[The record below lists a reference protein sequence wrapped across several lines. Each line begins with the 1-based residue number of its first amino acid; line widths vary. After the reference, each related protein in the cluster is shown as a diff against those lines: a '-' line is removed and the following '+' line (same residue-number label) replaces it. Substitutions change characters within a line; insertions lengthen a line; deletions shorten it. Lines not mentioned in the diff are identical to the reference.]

1 MNRIPKTEI
10 SVSPVTLGTMTF
22 GSPVAF
28 DDAVKLTQYA
38 LSRGVNH
45 IDTANMYEGYNRVAG
60 SAGGVAEEI
69 VGAAIQ
75 GSARGKVI
83 VSTKVGMKVGT
94 EPEDEGTSAKAIAKQ
109 LDASLKRLNTDYID
123 LYYLHR
129 FDAAIGAVEILSALQ
144 KAVFA
149 GKIRYYGVSNYSAE
163 QLRAL
168 LAAADENNLPRPV
181 VCQPPLSMLKQDAL
195 TELIPLCAAEDI
207 AVIPYQIYQGG
218 LLTGKYQ
225 RGMEP
230 PQGSRAA
237 EKPAWLASP
246 DEALYDKLE
255 AIEAGAKALGLSMSG
270 YALRWTLE
278 QPAVV
283 SAIVGVK
290 SERQLDDALSVIR

>member
-38 LSRGVNH
+38 LLHGVNH

-69 VGAAIQ
+69 VGAAMC
-75 GSARGKVI
+75 GMSRGKVI

-129 FDAAIGAVEILSALQ
+129 FDGNVAAEEILRAMQS
-144 KAVFA
+144 AVFA
-149 GKIRYYGVSNYSAE
+149 GKIRYYGVSNYTAE

-168 LAAADENNLPRPV
+168 LETADALHLPRPV
-181 VCQPPLSMLKQDAL
+181 VCQPPLSMLKQDTL
-195 TELIPLCAAEDI
+195 GELIPLCAAQDI

-230 PQGSRAA
+230 PKGSRAE

-246 DEALYDKLE
+246 DDALYDKLD
-255 AIEAGAKALGLSMSG
+255 AITAGAKARGISMSA

-290 SERQLDDALSVIR
+290 SERQLDDAIAAVG

>member
-28 DDAVKLTQYA
+28 DDAVKLTRYA
-38 LSRGVNH
+38 IGRGINH
-45 IDTANMYEGYNRVAG
+45 IDTANMYEGYNRYAC

-69 VGAAIQ
+69 VGNAIKGMSR
-75 GSARGKVI
+75 GSVI
-83 VSTKVGMKVGT
+83 VSTKVGMKVGDA
-94 EPEDEGTSAKAIAKQ
+94 PEDEGTSAAAISKQ
-109 LDASLKRLNTDYID
+109 LDASLKRMKTDYID

-129 FDAAIGAVEILSALQ
+129 FDANAPALEILTAMQ
-144 KAVFA
+144 KAVHA

-163 QLRAL
+163 QLKAL
-168 LAAADENNLPRPV
+168 LRAADEQHLPRPV

-195 TELIPLCAAEDI
+195 GELIPLCAAEDI

-218 LLTGKYQ
+218 LLTGKYK

-230 PQGSRAA
+230 PKGSRAE
-237 EKPAWLASP
+237 EKPAWLAAP
-246 DEALYDKLE
+246 DDGLYDKLE
-255 AIEAGAKALGLSMSG
+255 AIEASAQALGISMSA

-278 QPAVV
+278 QPTVV

-290 SERQLDDALSVIR
+290 SERQVDDAIGAIG

>member
-10 SVSPVTLGTMTF
+10 SVSPVTLGTMTY
-22 GSPVAF
+22 GAPVAF

-38 LSRGVNH
+38 LSRGINH
-45 IDTANMYEGYNRVAG
+45 IDTANMYEGYNRFAG

-69 VGAAIQ
+69 VGAAVRDM
-75 GSARGKVI
+75 ARSDVI
-83 VSTKVGMKVGT
+83 ISTKVGMKVGDA
-94 EPEDEGTSAKAIAKQ
+94 PEDEGTSAAAIEKQ
-109 LDASLKRLNTDYID
+109 LDASLNRLKSDYID

-129 FDAAIGAVEILSALQ
+129 FDANAGMPEILYALQ
-144 KAVFA
+144 KAISA

-163 QLRAL
+163 QLKTL
-168 LAAADENNLPRPV
+168 LAAADENHLPRPV
-181 VCQPPLSMLKQDAL
+181 ACQPPLSLLKQDAL
-195 TELIPLCAAEDI
+195 NELIPLCAAEDL

-218 LLTGKYQ
+218 LLTGKYK

-230 PQGSRAA
+230 PKGSRAE
-237 EKPAWLASP
+237 EKPAWLAAP
-246 DEALYDKLE
+246 DGALFDKLE
-255 AIEAGAKALGLSMSG
+255 KFEREARAHGISMSA

-290 SERQLDDALSVIR
+290 NERQVNDALDAVG

>member
-38 LSRGVNH
+38 LLHGVNH

-69 VGAAIQ
+69 VGAAMC
-75 GSARGKVI
+75 GMSRGKVI

-129 FDAAIGAVEILSALQ
+129 FDGNVAAEEILRAMQS
-144 KAVFA
+144 AVFA

-168 LAAADENNLPRPV
+168 LAAADALHLPRPV
-181 VCQPPLSMLKQDAL
+181 VCQPPLSMLKQDTL
-195 TELIPLCAAEDI
+195 GELIPLCAAQDI

-230 PQGSRAA
+230 PKGSRAE

-246 DEALYDKLE
+246 DEALYDKLD
-255 AIEAGAKALGLSMSG
+255 AIAAGAKARGISMSA

-290 SERQLDDALSVIR
+290 SERQLDDAIAAVG

>member
-38 LSRGVNH
+38 LSRGINH

-69 VGAAIQ
+69 VGAAIH
-75 GSARGKVI
+75 GMARGSVI
-83 VSTKVGMKVGT
+83 VSTKVGMKVGG
-94 EPEDEGTSAKAIAKQ
+94 EPEDEGTSAKAIEKQ
-109 LDASLKRLNTDYID
+109 LNASLKRLKTDYID

-129 FDAAIGAVEILSALQ
+129 FDGSVSQEEILRALQ
-144 KAVFA
+144 KAVYA

-168 LAAADENNLPRPV
+168 LTAADELNLPRPV

-195 TELIPLCAAEDI
+195 SELIPLCASEDI

-218 LLTGKYQ
+218 LLTGKYK

-230 PQGSRAA
+230 PKGSRAE

-246 DEALYDKLE
+246 DDALYDKLE
-255 AIEAGAKALGLSMSG
+255 AIEAGAKARGISMSA

-290 SERQLDDALSVIR
+290 SEKQVDDAIAAIG

>member
-38 LSRGVNH
+38 LLHGVNH

-69 VGAAIQ
+69 VGAAMC
-75 GSARGKVI
+75 GMSRGKVI

-129 FDAAIGAVEILSALQ
+129 FDGNVAAEEILRAMQS
-144 KAVFA
+144 AVFA

-168 LAAADENNLPRPV
+168 LAAADALHLPRPV
-181 VCQPPLSMLKQDAL
+181 VCQPPLSMLKQDTL
-195 TELIPLCAAEDI
+195 GELIPLCAAQDI

-230 PQGSRAA
+230 PKGSRAE

-255 AIEAGAKALGLSMSG
+255 AIEAGAKARGISMSA

-290 SERQLDDALSVIR
+290 SERQLDDAIAAVG

>member
-38 LSRGVNH
+38 LSRGINH

-69 VGAAIQ
+69 VGAAMC
-75 GSARGKVI
+75 GMSRGKVI

-109 LDASLKRLNTDYID
+109 LDASLKRLNTDYVD

-129 FDAAIGAVEILSALQ
+129 FDGNVAAEEILRAMQS
-144 KAVFA
+144 AVFA

-168 LAAADENNLPRPV
+168 LAAADALHLPRPV

-195 TELIPLCAAEDI
+195 GELIPLCAAQDI

-230 PQGSRAA
+230 PKGSRAE
-237 EKPAWLASP
+237 EKPAWLSSP

-255 AIEAGAKALGLSMSG
+255 AIEAGAKSRGISMSA

-290 SERQLDDALSVIR
+290 SERQVDDAIAAIG